1 MSEKELTDI
10 GNSEYCLVDGKIFIK
25 LSKVFEMIERYEDLE
40 EFETFLG
47 LDLDYIVA
55 TYLEKK

>member
-1 MSEKELTDI
+1 MSEKEFTDI

>member
-1 MSEKELTDI
+1 MGEKEFTDI
-10 GNSEYCLVDGKIFIK
+10 GNSEYCLVDDKIFIK